1 MHSFTVNLTREE
13 IMMSESKLSTVTA
26 AYYIILCMH

>member
-1 MHSFTVNLTREE
+1 
-13 IMMSESKLSTVTA
+13 MSESKLSIVTA